1 MSLDTAENKTE
12 LDRQLDVK
20 KIKLLRT
27 LIKYKKQPKRIMNGF
42 LVFVTFLLAVTITVL
57 TFEILKLNNDVK
69 RLNHSNRSYM
79 EINTKLQNIIKG
91 TDQHDYLDNQEP

>member
-1 MSLDTAENKTE
+1 MSLDTAENKNE

-27 LIKYKKQPKRIMNGF
+27 LIKYKNQPKRIMNGF
-42 LVFVTFLLAVTITVL
+42 LVLVIFLLVL
-57 TFEILKLNNDVK
+57 TTTAATFETLKLNNDVK
-69 RLNHSNRSYM
+69 RLKNSNQSLT

-91 TDQHDYLDNQEP
+91 TDQHEYLDDQEP

>member
-27 LIKYKKQPKRIMNGF
+27 LIKYKNQPKRIMNGF
-42 LVFVTFLLAVTITVL
+42 LVFVAILLTVTVASL
-57 TFEILKLNNDVK
+57 TFETLKLDNDVK
-69 RLNHSNRSYM
+69 RLNNANRSLT

-91 TDQHDYLDNQEP
+91 TDEHDYLDNPEP

>member
-27 LIKYKKQPKRIMNGF
+27 LIKYKNQPKRIMNGF
-42 LVFVTFLLAVTITVL
+42 LVFVAILLTVTVASL
-57 TFEILKLNNDVK
+57 TFETLKLNNDVK
-69 RLNHSNRSYM
+69 RLNNANRSLT

-91 TDQHDYLDNQEP
+91 TDEHDYLDNPEP

>member
-42 LVFVTFLLAVTITVL
+42 LVFVAILLTVTVASL
-57 TFEILKLNNDVK
+57 TFETLKLNNDVK
-69 RLNHSNRSYM
+69 RLNNANRSLT

-91 TDQHDYLDNQEP
+91 TDEHDYLDNPEP

>member
-27 LIKYKKQPKRIMNGF
+27 LIKYKNQPKRIMNGF
-42 LVFVTFLLAVTITVL
+42 LVFVAILLTVTVASL
-57 TFEILKLNNDVK
+57 TFETLKLNNDVK
-69 RLNHSNRSYM
+69 RLNNANRSLT

-91 TDQHDYLDNQEP
+91 TDEHDYLDNPEH

>member
-27 LIKYKKQPKRIMNGF
+27 LIKYKNQPKRIMNGF
-42 LVFVTFLLAVTITVL
+42 LVFVAILLTVTVASL
-57 TFEILKLNNDVK
+57 TFETLKLNNDVK
-69 RLNHSNRSYM
+69 RLNNANRSLT

-91 TDQHDYLDNQEP
+91 TDEHDYLDNPES

>member
-1 MSLDTAENKTE
+1 MSLDTAENKNE

-27 LIKYKKQPKRIMNGF
+27 LIKYKNQPKRIMNGL
-42 LVFVTFLLAVTITVL
+42 LVFVIFLLVL
-57 TFEILKLNNDVK
+57 TTTAATFETLKLNNDVK
-69 RLNHSNRSYM
+69 RLKNSNQSLT

-91 TDQHDYLDNQEP
+91 TDQHEYLDDQEP

>member
-27 LIKYKKQPKRIMNGF
+27 LIKYKNQPKRIMNGF
-42 LVFVTFLLAVTITVL
+42 LVFVAILLTVTVVSL
-57 TFEILKLNNDVK
+57 TFETLKLNNDVK
-69 RLNHSNRSYM
+69 RLNNANRSLT

-91 TDQHDYLDNQEP
+91 TDEHDYLDNPEP

>member
-1 MSLDTAENKTE
+1 MSLDTAENKNE

-27 LIKYKKQPKRIMNGF
+27 LIKYKNQPKRIMNGL
-42 LVFVTFLLAVTITVL
+42 LVFVIFLLVL
-57 TFEILKLNNDVK
+57 TATAATFETLKLNNDVK
-69 RLNHSNRSYM
+69 RLKNSNQSLM

-91 TDQHDYLDNQEP
+91 TDQHEYLDDQEP

>member
-1 MSLDTAENKTE
+1 MSLDAAENKTE

-27 LIKYKKQPKRIMNGF
+27 LIKYKNQPKRIMNGF
-42 LVFVTFLLAVTITVL
+42 LVFVAILLTVTVASL
-57 TFEILKLNNDVK
+57 TFETLKLNNDVK
-69 RLNHSNRSYM
+69 RLNNANRSLT

-91 TDQHDYLDNQEP
+91 TDEHDYLDNPEP

>member
-1 MSLDTAENKTE
+1 MSLDTAENKNE

-27 LIKYKKQPKRIMNGF
+27 LIKYKNQPKRIMNGL
-42 LVFVTFLLAVTITVL
+42 LVFVIFLLVL
-57 TFEILKLNNDVK
+57 TTTAATFETLKLNNDVK
-69 RLNHSNRSYM
+69 RLKNSNQSLM

-91 TDQHDYLDNQEP
+91 TDQHEYLDDQEP

>member
-27 LIKYKKQPKRIMNGF
+27 LIKYKNQPKRIMNGL
-42 LVFVTFLLAVTITVL
+42 LVFVIFLLVL
-57 TFEILKLNNDVK
+57 TTTAATFETLKLNNDVK
-69 RLNHSNRSYM
+69 RLKNSNQSLT

-91 TDQHDYLDNQEP
+91 TDQHEYLDDQEP

>member
-1 MSLDTAENKTE
+1 MSLDTVENKNE

-27 LIKYKKQPKRIMNGF
+27 LIKYKNQPKRIMNGF
-42 LVFVTFLLAVTITVL
+42 LVLVIFLLVL
-57 TFEILKLNNDVK
+57 TTTAATFETLKLNNDVK
-69 RLNHSNRSYM
+69 RLKNSNQSLT

-91 TDQHDYLDNQEP
+91 TDQHEYLDDQEP